1 MFICLFL
8 DAKVGKNSIIRKKI
22 EEKYSFLLFFHG
34 FVFSIQNKCVPLHRF
49 FSKHIENRVMVN

>member
-1 MFICLFL
+1 LFL
-8 DAKVGKNSIIRKKI
+8 DAKVVKKTILCKKI